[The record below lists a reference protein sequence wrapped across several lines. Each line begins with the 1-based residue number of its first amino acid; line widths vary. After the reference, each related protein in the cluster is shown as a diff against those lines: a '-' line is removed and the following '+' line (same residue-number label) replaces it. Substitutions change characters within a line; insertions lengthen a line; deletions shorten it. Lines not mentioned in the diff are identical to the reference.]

1 MPNSHKRIPARIP
14 PQSSLPLLGL
24 LAPSSS
30 PSLPQLHTQ
39 GSKFGGGVFINI
51 NMNNPIGSGGAGKAA
66 QQRQH
71 RPPAVTAVSNPYLKK
86 ATNKP
91 MTNQSHGAPSTNH
104 HQQTKKAAITPAISR
119 KPVGITPKDIRNTTA
134 TVNRYTTQKVPHSK
148 MISVTP
154 TPKKPII
161 SHAPSSSHKHI
172 PQTKNKV
179 AAVSSNPQIKQQQ
192 QPIKRTRIP
201 TTKQSLKQQIAHLKH
216 QKKLHLL
223 QRQQEKQRIAH
234 EKELKR
240 IQLLQEKQRHMK
252 QLQERKDIVKDCVDK
267 LVLGVEQRIKLE
279 EKSGVHYSIG
289 ECMNGIINT
298 IEEKDKKEKIKKV
311 KIVNEK
317 ETMEAMRKQ
326 DEVVVD
332 VMQRMRRNDILIIN
346 RLKQQGGHLPPYYGE
361 YNAPPSASP
370 QQAQEMKVQQ
380 QEKYLANTLPVTEH
394 YALVHGSIVRL
405 QHEENM
411 IAYHR
416 GLPPVHR
423 VLGQLPL
430 PFTHQPTPQG
440 QVLQSQVVKQ
450 PLPPAAP
457 TARQYQVPFHPTP
470 VTHPCSPYNKTHYM
484 YPHDV
489 HMTKQKAS
497 DSFGVTLRWE
507 SRFGLVPTGTTY
519 QRVEFA
525 VLSVVNTNK
534 ATPSTKAVL
543 HPDDIILSINGRPI
557 GNILFKTACQIIGS
571 TSLVCPN
578 TGVVTCVLKVARK
591 VQVASGPVSYNNV
604 NVPQVMFA
612 SGSIPVATP
621 MIPFHCVDNKVLSG
635 EFSPLEWSALVRG
648 LSTVPQEL
656 FSGMAILPTSAKD
669 VLTAILK
676 HEEYGKLLKL
686 RSIETLE
693 KKLAYESNQINQYM
707 NGKAFQTETSKW
719 LLEVSQ
725 DVTNK
730 HNTQFGKPL
739 TDAER
744 TRLRQAARPSKGC
757 KCGSSSHMY
766 INDPQC
772 VLYRDVR
779 QYCADNSIDISNVG
793 KTKGISAAN
802 AKIILQK
809 KKNAK
814 TLSEKQVIDRF
825 IKAQATK
832 AAEAAEAEFVL
843 EMEKIQIEQMKKAVF
858 APPSLTTV
866 VLSAV
871 ASVMDYSTTR
881 YEAFVLNDDEES
893 KKSKAMVDDVL
904 VDVFGK
910 DLTAS
915 VGITK
920 KEATP
925 KQDSSDDSE
934 SDDSDD
940 DDDVPL
946 NQLVSNSAKRAAT
959 AMSTKSTVS
968 SPLKKKAKQSD
979 NEMKASPSPYFL
991 ALILKTISTTHGHVF
1006 KGKMMLSK
1014 LHIGFYLYHLST
1026 STSTAYR
1033 PYRTVTRGLCLES
1046 ATPFYIIYSSFK
1058 VCHVQR
1064 QSKNTRY
1071 ALL

>member
-1 MPNSHKRIPARIP
+1 
-14 PQSSLPLLGL
+14 
-24 LAPSSS
+24 
-30 PSLPQLHTQ
+30 
-39 GSKFGGGVFINI
+39 
-51 NMNNPIGSGGAGKAA
+51 MNNPIGSGGGGKAA

-71 RPPAVTAVSNPYLKK
+71 RPAAVSNPYLKK
-86 ATNKP
+86 ATNSKP
-91 MTNQSHGAPSTNH
+91 MTKIKHDGAPSTNN
-104 HQQTKKAAITPAISR
+104 HQIKKSAVTPAMSR
-119 KPVGITPKDIRNTTA
+119 KPVGITPKVIRNNTA
-134 TVNRYTTQKVPHSK
+134 TNPYATTQKVPQQHSN

-154 TPKKPII
+154 TPKKPI
-161 SHAPSSSHKHI
+161 SHAPSSSHKHTS
-172 PQTKNKV
+172 QTKKN
-179 AAVSSNPQIKQQQ
+179 AAVSSDPQIKQQPQ
-192 QPIKRTRIP
+192 QPIKRRIP
-201 TTKQSLKQQIAHLKH
+201 TTKQSLKQQIAHLKQ

-223 QRQQEKQRIAH
+223 QKQQEKQRIAH
-234 EKELKR
+234 EKEIKR
-240 IQLLQEKQRHMK
+240 IQLLQEKQLRIK
-252 QLQERKDIVKDCVDK
+252 ELNERKEFVKDCLDK

-279 EKSGVHYSIG
+279 KKSGVHYSIG
-289 ECMNGIINT
+289 ECMNGIIST
-298 IEEKDKKEKIKKV
+298 IEEKDKKERINKA
-311 KIVNEK
+311 KIVNKKVVPQVQQRYNVHKQPNGYPIQEPVRTK
-317 ETMEAMRKQ
+317 ETMAMRKQ

-332 VMQRMRRNDILIIN
+332 IMQRMRSNDILIIN

-361 YNAPPSASP
+361 YNAPPAPSP
-370 QQAQEMKVQQ
+370 QQSQEMVVRQ

-394 YALVHGSIVRL
+394 YALVHGSIIRL

-430 PFTHQPTPQG
+430 PFTQQQSTPQA
-440 QVLQSQVVKQ
+440 QVLQTKAVKQ
-450 PLPPAAP
+450 PPSAP

-470 VTHPCSPYNKTHYM
+470 VTHPYSPYNKTHYM

-507 SRFGLVPTGTTY
+507 SKVGLVPTGTTY

-525 VLSVVNTNK
+525 AMSVVNTNK

-543 HPDDIILSINGRPI
+543 HPDDIILSINGKAI
-557 GNILFKTACQIIGS
+557 GNMLFKSACQLIGS
-571 TSLVCPN
+571 TSMMCPN
-578 TGVVTCVLKVARK
+578 TGAVTCVLKVAKK
-591 VQVASGPVSYNNV
+591 VQVVNGPVSYNNG
-604 NVPQVMFA
+604 NMTQVMSA
-612 SGSIPVATP
+612 PGSIQMAATP
-621 MIPFHCVDNKVLSG
+621 MIPFHCVENKVLSG

-656 FSGMAILPTSAKD
+656 FSGMAILPTSTKD

-676 HEEYGKLLKL
+676 HDEYGKLLKL

-719 LLEVSQ
+719 LLEISQ

-744 TRLRQAARPSKGC
+744 TRLRQAPRPSKGC

-772 VLYRDVR
+772 VLYRDLR
-779 QYCADNSIDISNVG
+779 QYCADNSIDITNVG
-793 KTKGISAAN
+793 KAKGMSAAN

-814 TLSEKQVIDRF
+814 TLSEKQVLDRF
-825 IKAQATK
+825 IKAQATR
-832 AAEAAEAEFVL
+832 AAEQAEAEFVL
-843 EMEKIQIEQMKKAVF
+843 EMEKIQINQMKKAVF
-858 APPSLTTV
+858 SPPSLTTV

-871 ASVMDYSTTR
+871 ASVMDYSSTR

-893 KKSKAMVDDVL
+893 EATKARINDVL

-920 KEATP
+920 KEESP
-925 KQDSSDDSE
+925 KHDSSDDSD

-940 DDDVPL
+940 DDVPL
-946 NQLVSNSAKRAAT
+946 IQLVQSNGAKRAAT
-959 AMSTKSTVS
+959 TKPREL
-968 SPLKKKAKQSD
+968 SPSKKKAKPSD
-979 NEMKASPSPYFL
+979 EKATPSPYFL

-1006 KGKMMLSK
+1006 KGKMLSK
-1014 LHIGFYLYHLST
+1014 LHINIGFYLYHLST
-1026 STSTAYR
+1026 SSSTA
-1033 PYRTVTRGLCLES
+1033 C
-1046 ATPFYIIYSSFK
+1046 
-1058 VCHVQR
+1058 
-1064 QSKNTRY
+1064 
-1071 ALL
+1071 

>member
-1 MPNSHKRIPARIP
+1 MTKSLNVGAPNNHQKKS
-14 PQSSLPLLGL
+14 
-24 LAPSSS
+24 
-30 PSLPQLHTQ
+30 
-39 GSKFGGGVFINI
+39 
-51 NMNNPIGSGGAGKAA
+51 
-66 QQRQH
+66 
-71 RPPAVTAVSNPYLKK
+71 AVT
-86 ATNKP
+86 
-91 MTNQSHGAPSTNH
+91 
-104 HQQTKKAAITPAISR
+104 PAMSR
-119 KPVGITPKDIRNTTA
+119 KPVGITPKVIRNTTA
-134 TVNRYTTQKVPHSK
+134 NNPYATAQKVPQQHGK
-148 MISVTP
+148 ISVTP
-154 TPKKPII
+154 TPKKTII
-161 SHAPSSSHKHI
+161 SHAPSSTHPK
-172 PQTKNKV
+172 KMAV
-179 AAVSSNPQIKQQQ
+179 VSSNPQTKQQQQAIKQQQQ

-201 TTKQSLKQQIAHLKH
+201 TTKQSLKQQIAHLKQ

-223 QRQQEKQRIAH
+223 QKQQEKQRLAH

-240 IQLLQEKQRHMK
+240 IKSIQEKERRIK
-252 QLQERKDIVKDCVDK
+252 ELQERKEIVKDCVEK
-267 LVLGVEQRIKLE
+267 LVLGVEQRINLE

-289 ECMNGIINT
+289 ECMNGIIST
-298 IEEKDKKEKIKKV
+298 IESNDKKEKISKV

-317 ETMEAMRKQ
+317 EKSSKVN
-326 DEVVVD
+326 DD
-332 VMQRMRRNDILIIN
+332 IMQTMRRNDILIIN

-370 QQAQEMKVQQ
+370 QQAKEIKVRQ
-380 QEKYLANTLPVTEH
+380 QEKYLANTLPVMEH

-430 PFTHQPTPQG
+430 PFTQQPTPQVK
-440 QVLQSQVVKQ
+440 VLQSQVVKQ
-450 PLPPAAP
+450 PPSAP

-470 VTHPCSPYNKTHYM
+470 VTHPYSPYNKTHYM

-489 HMTKQKAS
+489 HIIKQKAS

-507 SRFGLVPTGTTY
+507 SKVGLVPTGTTY

-557 GNILFKTACQIIGS
+557 GNMLFKAACQAIGS
-571 TSLVCPN
+571 TSLMCPN
-578 TGVVTCVLKVARK
+578 TGVVTCVLKVAKK
-591 VQVASGPVSYNNV
+591 VQVVNGPVSYNNV
-604 NVPQVMFA
+604 NLPQAMSA
-612 SGSIPVATP
+612 PGSNHQMATP

-656 FSGMAILPTSAKD
+656 FSGMAILPTSTKD
-669 VLTAILK
+669 VLAAILK
-676 HEEYGKLLKL
+676 HEEYGKLIKM

-719 LLEVSQ
+719 LLEISQ

-744 TRLRQAARPSKGC
+744 TRLRQAPRPSKGC

-779 QYCADNSIDISNVG
+779 QYCADNSIDITNVG
-793 KTKGISAAN
+793 KVKGISAAN
-802 AKIILQK
+802 AKIILEK

-881 YEAFVLNDDEES
+881 YEKFVLDDDEES
-893 KKSKAMVDDVL
+893 KKSKAMVNDVL
-904 VDVFGK
+904 VDIFGK

-920 KEATP
+920 KEESP
-925 KQDSSDDSE
+925 KQDSSDNSD
-934 SDDSDD
+934 SDDSD

-946 NQLVSNSAKRAAT
+946 NQLVQNSSAKRAAT
-959 AMSTKSTVS
+959 KSMEP
-968 SPLKKKAKQSD
+968 SPSKKKAKPSD
-979 NEMKASPSPYFL
+979 EKKATTPSPYFL

-1014 LHIGFYLYHLST
+1014 Y
-1026 STSTAYR
+1026 AY
-1033 PYRTVTRGLCLES
+1033 C
-1046 ATPFYIIYSSFK
+1046 F
-1058 VCHVQR
+1058 
-1064 QSKNTRY
+1064 
-1071 ALL
+1071 LLV

>member
-1 MPNSHKRIPARIP
+1 MTKIKYDGAPATNHQI
-14 PQSSLPLLGL
+14 
-24 LAPSSS
+24 
-30 PSLPQLHTQ
+30 
-39 GSKFGGGVFINI
+39 
-51 NMNNPIGSGGAGKAA
+51 
-66 QQRQH
+66 
-71 RPPAVTAVSNPYLKK
+71 KK
-86 ATNKP
+86 ATV
-91 MTNQSHGAPSTNH
+91 
-104 HQQTKKAAITPAISR
+104 TPAMSR
-119 KPVGITPKDIRNTTA
+119 KPVGITPKVIRNNVSTNPYTA
-134 TVNRYTTQKVPHSK
+134 QKVPQQHGK
-148 MISVTP
+148 MITVTP

-161 SHAPSSSHKHI
+161 SHAPSSTVHI
-172 PQTKNKV
+172 HTSQTKKN
-179 AAVSSNPQIKQQQ
+179 AAVSSNQQIKQQQ
-192 QPIKRTRIP
+192 QPINRTCIP
-201 TTKQSLKQQIAHLKH
+201 TTKQSLKEQIAHLKQ

-223 QRQQEKQRIAH
+223 HKQQEKQRIAH
-234 EKELKR
+234 EKEMKR
-240 IQLLQEKQRHMK
+240 IQLLQEKQRRIK
-252 QLQERKDIVKDCVDK
+252 ELNERKEIVKDCVEK
-267 LVLGVEQRIKLE
+267 LVLGVEQRMELE
-279 EKSGVHYSIG
+279 EKTGVHYSIG
-289 ECMNGIINT
+289 ECMNGIIST
-298 IEEKDKKEKIKKV
+298 IEEKDKKEKISKV
-311 KIVNEK
+311 KIVNKKEK
-317 ETMEAMRKQ
+317 ISKVNNEKDILQA
-326 DEVVVD
+326 
-332 VMQRMRRNDILIIN
+332 MRRNDILIVN
-346 RLKQQGGHLPPYYGE
+346 RLKQQGGHLPPGYEYYGS
-361 YNAPPSASP
+361 SAYP
-370 QQAQEMKVQQ
+370 RQTQEMIVHQ

-394 YALVHGSIVRL
+394 YAVVNGSIARLQLEENNMAFHCGLPLVHD
-405 QHEENM
+405 
-411 IAYHR
+411 
-416 GLPPVHR
+416 P

-430 PFTHQPTPQG
+430 PFTQHPTPQT

-450 PLPPAAP
+450 PPPSAP
-457 TARQYQVPFHPTP
+457 SARQYQVPFHPTP
-470 VTHPCSPYNKTHYM
+470 ITHPYSPYNKTHYM

-489 HMTKQKAS
+489 QMTKQKAS

-507 SRFGLVPTGTTY
+507 SKVGLVASGTTY

-557 GNILFKTACQIIGS
+557 GNMLFKTACQVIGS
-571 TSLVCPN
+571 TSMICPT
-578 TGVVTCVLKVARK
+578 TGVVTCVLKVAKK
-591 VQVASGPVSYNNV
+591 VQMAATSSYIGGYTPVPGSN
-604 NVPQVMFA
+604 QV
-612 SGSIPVATP
+612 VATP
-621 MIPFHCVDNKVLSG
+621 MIPFYCTEDKVLGG

-656 FSGMAILPTSAKD
+656 FSGMAILPTSTKD

-676 HEEYGKLLKL
+676 QEYGKHLKL

-719 LLEVSQ
+719 LLEISQ

-744 TRLRQAARPSKGC
+744 TRLRQAPRPSKGC

-779 QYCADNSIDISNVG
+779 QYCADNSIDITNVG
-793 KTKGISAAN
+793 KPKGISAAN

-825 IKAQATK
+825 IKAQATR
-832 AAEAAEAEFVL
+832 AAEQAEAEFVL
-843 EMEKIQIEQMKKAVF
+843 EMEKIQINQMKKAVF

-871 ASVMDYSTTR
+871 ASVMDYSSTR

-893 KKSKAMVDDVL
+893 KKSKAMVDGVL

-920 KEATP
+920 KEESP
-925 KQDSSDDSE
+925 KQGQDSSDDSD
-934 SDDSDD
+934 SDDSD

-946 NQLVSNSAKRAAT
+946 NQLVQSNSAKRAAT
-959 AMSTKSTVS
+959 KSMES
-968 SPLKKKAKQSD
+968 SPSKKKAKQSD
-979 NEMKASPSPYFL
+979 KEEKKKATPSPYFL

-1006 KGKMMLSK
+1006 KGKMLSK

-1026 STSTAYR
+1026 SSSTAY
-1033 PYRTVTRGLCLES
+1033 
-1046 ATPFYIIYSSFK
+1046 
-1058 VCHVQR
+1058 
-1064 QSKNTRY
+1064 
-1071 ALL
+1071 